1 MGFDPRGLG
10 DSCTSVPSKQCV
22 SGHSSLHIAGNE
34 PRGCGSQ
41 GASSE
46 TRGEGETIHS
56 QRPSALATTSLRPAM
71 LYTWH
76 LSQTNILFLICWHS
90 FFFFLFGA
98 TPAACGSFQARGLQL
113 LAYTTAT
120 ASRDP
125 SRVSDLHHSSRQ
137 CQILTPLSETR
148 D

>member
-90 FFFFLFGA
+90 FFFFFFLGPHLQRVEVSRLGVCSCWP
-98 TPAACGSFQARGLQL
+98 TPQPQQAGIPAGSAIC
-113 LAYTTAT
+113 TTAHGN
-120 ASRDP
+120 ARS
-125 SRVSDLHHSSRQ
+125 
-137 CQILTPLSETR
+137 LTH
-148 D
+148 